1 MYAQYVIDQ
10 KKIDSLT
17 NHACYIQYGEKQS
30 RSKSKYKDSILEK
43 VKSYLPKKGRN
54 LDMNEINNHMFPIK
68 NNEFDI
74 FISHSHND
82 DEKVKAL
89 VGFLEK
95 EFNLKCFVDSW
106 EWGHYSQLLYHID
119 NIYCKKRNGYYDYKT
134 RNITTALLQISLVV
148 SLQKIM
154 DDIECAIFLKTDN
167 SIIEN
172 INGIGTD
179 TSKKA
184 TIHTRSVWIYAE
196 NMAMQLLKTNKPKR
210 KKISVEANLAEDS
223 AYGSRYINPL
233 PFNAFFNMNL
243 KNIEEIDFSF
253 LNRMRDCFRNSP
265 SKTKYDFLDTLYA
278 EKPEGVRAKK

>member
-1 MYAQYVIDQ
+1 MYAQYFIDQ

-17 NHACYIQYGEKQS
+17 NRECYIQYGEEK
-30 RSKSKYKDSILEK
+30 SKSTDKDSILKE
-43 VKSYLPKKGRN
+43 VKYYLPKKGGN
-54 LDMNEINNHMFPIK
+54 LDMNKINDYMFPIK

-82 DEKVKAL
+82 EEKVKAL

-95 EFNLKCFVDSW
+95 EFKLKCFVDSW
-106 EWGHYSQLLYHID
+106 EWGHYSDLLYHID
-119 NIYCKKRNGYYDYKT
+119 NIYCKKSNRYYDYKT
-134 RNITTALLQISLVV
+134 RNITTALLQISLAV

-154 DDIECAIFLKTDN
+154 DNIECSIFLKTDN
-167 SIIEN
+167 SIIKN
-172 INGIGTD
+172 INGIGTY

-210 KKISVEANLAEDS
+210 PEISVEANLAEDS
-223 AYGSRYINPL
+223 AHGSRYIDPL
-233 PFNAFFNMNL
+233 PFNAFFDIKL
-243 KNIEEIDFSF
+243 ENIEEIDYSF
-253 LNRMRDCFRNSP
+253 LHGMRDCFRNSP

-278 EKPEGVRAKK
+278 TKPEGVRAKK